1 MYIVTHVVGLEI
13 AHVSHTLKYCS
24 SNVFFIKECFLRL
37 VKLLRL
43 LYQFYIYC
51 ESFGFICKVM
61 HWE

>member
-13 AHVSHTLKYCS
+13 AHVSHTLKYS
-24 SNVFFIKECFLRL
+24 TSNVFFLKECFLRL
-37 VKLLRL
+37 FKLLRL

-61 HWE
+61 RWE